1 MTGICHIIWSR
12 GRHFSPSLPGD
23 RYLNLGSKSDLRA
36 EIPGSIVW
44 YDALA
49 PRPRYC
55 SHFLLFMQI
64 RCGYIGNLDFRFFLF
79 VTLISPWILASS
91 SLQKFEFWLQNFRF
105 ISEFVSFQSFRKLK
119 YPFKTSFETI
129 STVELSC
136 GVLKSRVCNVTKSI
150 VDQLMK

>member
-1 MTGICHIIWSR
+1 
-12 GRHFSPSLPGD
+12 
-23 RYLNLGSKSDLRA
+23 
-36 EIPGSIVW
+36 
-44 YDALA
+44 
-49 PRPRYC
+49 
-55 SHFLLFMQI
+55 MQI

-91 SLQKFEFWLQNFRF
+91 SPQKFEFWLQNFRF

-150 VDQLMK
+150 VDQLSEVKQTVSQQHGKGRGLQIELYFLALQFRYLKRQGV